1 MEPVLKAQTV
11 APFSTSGTNLPLMPK
26 NVLIANAISVRAI
39 NNSLVRVL
47 RYLTDKQLYLS
58 YLSHR
63 SQIDVRAHDVRWGGD
78 IGI

>member
-1 MEPVLKAQTV
+1 
-11 APFSTSGTNLPLMPK
+11 MPK
-26 NVLIANAISVRAI
+26 NILIANAISVRAI
-39 NNSLVRVL
+39 KNSLVRVL
-47 RYLTDKQLYLS
+47 RYLTDIGKLYLS